1 MYCIIA
7 DMLKTGLAFAPGT
20 TEDCKRLVGRLHTP
34 ASLLGAYRRAREQ
47 FGNTDIVLALSDQV
61 PHIEYA
67 TRLAYCGH
75 LKQLFGDKA
84 SAFKMWHAS
93 AQSIL
98 KMPQEDEAMWVV
110 VQISG
115 AELPSMCVI
124 HAIPYEETP
133 VTLN

>member
-1 MYCIIA
+1 MGS
-7 DMLKTGLAFAPGT
+7 MLKTGLTFAPGT
-20 TEDCKRLVGRLHTP
+20 TEDCKKLVSRLHTP
-34 ASLLGAYRRAREQ
+34 VSLLGAYRQAREQ
-47 FGNTDIVLALSDQV
+47 SGSTDIVLAISDQV

-67 TRLAYCGH
+67 TRLEYCKH
-75 LKQLFGDKA
+75 LKQLFGEKA
-84 SAFKMWHAS
+84 SAFTLWHVS
-93 AQSIL
+93 AQSYL

-115 AELPSMCVI
+115 VELPPICAI

>member
-1 MYCIIA
+1 MPC
-7 DMLKTGLAFAPGT
+7 MLKTGLTFAPGT
-20 TEDCKRLVGRLHTP
+20 TEDCKNLVSRLHTP

-47 FGNTDIVLALSDQV
+47 FGNTDIVLAISDQV

-67 TRLAYCGH
+67 TRFEYCKH
-75 LKQLFGDKA
+75 LKQIFGDKA
-84 SAFKMWHAS
+84 PIFKLWHVS
-93 AQSIL
+93 AQSVVKL
-98 KMPQEDEAMWVV
+98 PQEDEAMWVV

-115 AELPSMCVI
+115 AETPSMCVI